1 MTALRKVETRQC
13 VCPLRLLPAPGKLRR
28 QKEAEAR
35 AGWTAEA
42 SLLYNAKGSREDGE
56 AGDVGPKTP

>member
-1 MTALRKVETRQC
+1 M
-13 VCPLRLLPAPGKLRR
+13 CPLRLLPAPGKLRR